1 MFFQSVEFLFL
12 FLPVT
17 LTAFALAI
25 RVSLPAAL
33 SVLSLASIV
42 FYGAHRPD
50 YVLLL
55 LGSAIGNYIV
65 AGYISG
71 RNHAIYIAAVLANIA
86 VLAVFK
92 YANFLISNVSAVTSL
107 HLSFVNIV
115 LPLAISFITF
125 EQIAFLT
132 DVHSGRYARGKPLEY
147 CAFITFFPKLIA
159 GPIIRYSEFY
169 PQLAGLRAPTSGHV
183 ITGLCILSFALVK
196 KLAGAD
202 SFGPMADHAYNV
214 AASGS
219 VPQFGDALVALF
231 AYPLQIYFDFSAYS
245 EMAIGIAWM
254 IGLRLPIN
262 FDSPYRA
269 RSIVDFWR
277 RWHITL
283 SAFLR
288 DYVYIPLG
296 GNRHGDRRRYVNLM
310 AVMLIG
316 GLWHGAAWTFVI
328 WGGIHGGMLVVNH
341 LWSARTAKGGVAL
354 PAIIAWSLTMAG
366 VLLAWIFF
374 RAADFATA
382 ARLLRGLMPGSLG
395 ELNPKAMVLLAAGWA
410 VCLFAPNLPR
420 LFGFILDRDR
430 YDWARPTRL
439 ATPSWLLVVGGAMCF
454 SVAVIFILSGP
465 PSTFIYFQF

>member
-1 MFFQSVEFLFL
+1 MFFQSVEFIFF
-12 FLPVT
+12 FLPAA
-17 LTAFALAI
+17 LAAFALAM

-42 FYGAHRPD
+42 FYGAHRVD
-50 YVLLL
+50 YILLL
-55 LGSAIGNYIV
+55 LGSAVGNYII
-65 AGYISG
+65 AGYIYG
-71 RNHAIYIAAVLANIA
+71 RNHAIYLAAVVVNIV
-86 VLAVFK
+86 VLAIFK
-92 YANFLISNVSAVTSL
+92 YMNFMISNVSAVTGVEL
-107 HLSFVNIV
+107 PFVNIV

-132 DVHSGRYARGKPLEY
+132 DVHSGRYKRGRPLEY
-147 CAFITFFPKLIA
+147 CTFITFFPKLIA

-169 PQLAGLRAPTSGHV
+169 PQLSGLRAPTSGQI

-196 KLAGAD
+196 KLVGAD
-202 SFGPMADHAYNV
+202 SFGPMADHAYNL

-219 VPQFGDALVALF
+219 VPQFGDAVVALF

-254 IGLRLPIN
+254 MGLRLPVN

-269 RSIVDFWR
+269 TSIVDFWR

-296 GNRHGDRRRYVNLM
+296 GNRHGDMRRYVNLM

-316 GLWHGAAWTFVI
+316 GLWHGAAWTFVT
-328 WGGIHGGMLVVNH
+328 WGGMHGGMLVINH
-341 LWSARTAKGGVAL
+341 LWSARAARGGVVL
-354 PAIIAWSLTMAG
+354 PAILAWSLTIAG
-366 VLLAWIFF
+366 VLVAWVFF

-382 ARLLRGLMPGSLG
+382 ARLLRGLAPGALG
-395 ELNPKAMVLLAAGWA
+395 ELNAKAIVLLAVGWG

-439 ATPSWLLVVGGAMCF
+439 ATPSWPLVIGGALCF
-454 SVAVIFILSGP
+454 SVAMIFILSGP
-465 PSTFIYFQF
+465 PNTFIYFQF